1 MSTERWTIKGKIVEG
16 REAEDGSV
24 RSFVIKKENGRTTI
38 RNSRHIKFQATKE
51 KYNVSF
57 SDDLVEIIDDSDYSA
72 NESDVETSSSRLTKA
87 DESPRRASARL
98 AQRAQT
104 AY

>member
-1 MSTERWTIKGKIVEG
+1 MSTKRWTIKGKIVEG

-38 RNSRHIKFQATKE
+38 RNSRHLKFQATKE

-57 SDDLVEIIDDSDYSA
+57 SDDLVEVIADSDYSA
-72 NESDVETSSSRLTKA
+72 DVADVETSSSRVTTA
-87 DESPRRASARL
+87 DEWSRRVSARL